1 MRAKEWASKF
11 EQDKLQEF
19 IQAYAEETAKVVAER
34 TKGSGI
40 ITLANDKKVDTKLA
54 ATDGALREQRHKWAA
69 ICRALGE
76 ASSLTTEMFDKA
88 VLTQLPDVL
97 TVHKAYQE
105 SLLKKDEKEKVTSED
120 VKAGKPGRKLV

>member
-1 MRAKEWASKF
+1 MKAKEWAKIF
-11 EQDKLQEF
+11 KGNTEHFCKV
-19 IQAYAEETAKVVAER
+19 YAEETAKVVAER

-97 TVHKAYQE
+97 TIHKAYQE